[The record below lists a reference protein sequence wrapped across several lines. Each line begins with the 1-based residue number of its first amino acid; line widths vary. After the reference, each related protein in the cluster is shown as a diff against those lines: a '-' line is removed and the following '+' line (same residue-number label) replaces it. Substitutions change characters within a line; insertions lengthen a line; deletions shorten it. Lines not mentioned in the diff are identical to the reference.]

1 MSDYDNNLT
10 GVLFKNRELKSER
23 SPLYSGSCEIDGTE
37 YWISSWVKTSK
48 KGSPFMS
55 LSFTAKEEQKSTQ
68 TIQDY
73 RSKTGSTIGVEED
86 DADKMPF

>member
-1 MSDYDNNLT
+1 MSDYDNNMS

-37 YWISSWVKTSK
+37 YWISSWVKKSK
-48 KGSPFMS
+48 KGAPFMS
-55 LSFTAKEEQKSTQ
+55 LSFTAKEQQKSTQ

-73 RSKTGSTIGVEED
+73 RSATGSTIGTD
-86 DADKMPF
+86 DTEGEVPF

>member
-1 MSDYDNNLT
+1 
-10 GVLFKNRELKSER
+10 
-23 SPLYSGSCEIDGTE
+23 
-37 YWISSWVKTSK
+37 
-48 KGSPFMS
+48 MS